1 MLTSDN
7 ADCYDSLI
15 SNSHLA
21 THRLVDTVADWNS
34 MGRVVTQILCRAFE
48 RLGRV
53 CYNKHLTEYFVK
65 ESL

>member
-7 ADCYDSLI
+7 ADCYDSVI

-34 MGRVVTQILCRAFE
+34 MGRAVTQTLRRAFE

-53 CYNKHLTEYFVK
+53 C
-65 ESL
+65 